1 MGSSVDLYHHGTKRF
16 ETWSGGAQC
25 HGSFHTDELVLQDN
39 EKIKVGAG
47 GDLEIY
53 HDGTHNYLNFVNGAL
68 IFRDD
73 TTNRAYFHATDGHF
87 LPWADNTYDLGAVGN
102 GWRNIY
108 DRKGNL
114 RSIPANAKSS
124 AYTLIASDAGKHIS
138 TTAAV
143 TIPPSVFSVGDAITI
158 YNDSGSD
165 IALTRG
171 SGVTMYNSADATNAD
186 RTLAGRGLATLMMV
200 GTNHFVISGAGLS

>member
-1 MGSSVDLYHHGTKRF
+1 MLFQNS
-16 ETWSGGAQC
+16 
-25 HGSFHTDELVLQDN
+25 TDSKAAYVGLD
-39 EKIKVGAG
+39 GAG
-47 GDLEIY
+47 YFNVDA
-53 HDGTHNYLNFVNGAL
+53 GTLLLTTSGTESIIFGTNNGTQRASINNSGNFA
-68 IFRDD
+68 
-73 TTNRAYFHATDGHF
+73 ATGTVSDS
-87 LPWADNTYDLGAVGN
+87 
-102 GWRNIY
+102 
-108 DRKGNL
+108 KGNL

>member
-1 MGSSVDLYHHGTKRF
+1 MRYQNDGAVELNYDGSKKF
-16 ETWSGGAQC
+16 ETTSSGVTVTGTV
-25 HGSFHTDELVLQDN
+25 SDS
-39 EKIKVGAG
+39 K
-47 GDLEIY
+47 GD
-53 HDGTHNYLNFVNGAL
+53 
-68 IFRDD
+68 
-73 TTNRAYFHATDGHF
+73 
-87 LPWADNTYDLGAVGN
+87 
-102 GWRNIY
+102 
-108 DRKGNL
+108 L
-114 RSIPANAKSS
+114 RSIPANTKSS

-200 GTNHFVISGAGLS
+200 GTNLFVISGAGLS

>member
-1 MGSSVDLYHHGTKRF
+1 MALNTGSQNTFLGSYSGHGLT
-16 ETWSGGAQC
+16 S
-25 HGSFHTDELVLQDN
+25 
-39 EKIKVGAG
+39 
-47 GDLEIY
+47 
-53 HDGTHNYLNFVNGAL
+53 GTHNVAIGFCAQVAS
-68 IFRDD
+68 
-73 TTNRAYFHATDGHF
+73 TTGNKQLSIGC
-87 LPWADNTYDLGAVGN
+87 NTSYWLRGDSSFNVCSQGS
-102 GWRNIY
+102 IC
-108 DRKGNL
+108 DSKGNL